1 LETPRYFWN
10 IVRKLKLVG
19 EEGSIDLLHCLF
31 YLSIGRAM
39 ASDDPFRS
47 SAVALLTL
55 CLTVIRDYFKPPKT
69 NTELLSERLDS
80 IESDL
85 TALKMAQGIKNLR

>member
-1 LETPRYFWN
+1 MTD
-10 IVRKLKLVG
+10 
-19 EEGSIDLLHCLF
+19 EGSIDPAFVLF
-31 YLSIGRAM
+31 YLSLGRAM
-39 ASDDPFRS
+39 VADDPFRS

-55 CLTVIRDYFKPPKT
+55 CVLCARDYFKPKKT
-69 NTELLSERLDS
+69 NIDLVQERLDS